1 MWNILG
7 IKRKLHIAYRAAS
20 SGGVERYNQSIVNI
34 LKKYVK
40 ESGKDWDIKLPLVLM
55 AIRATPSIATKL
67 SPFELM
73 TGRKMVLP
81 QHLLYRTL
89 DHNLINA
96 ATTHQYIKDLRK
108 HLQHAFAFAQK
119 NLEKA
124 ATGVKTYYD
133 LKTTKKEYEIT
144 DQVYLYNFAR
154 NQVKENTFLPSWKGP
169 YVIIDKI
176 SPVACKIKVPKD
188 GDFIEKWVH
197 INQLRACHP
206 KSQLRIIG
214 ADSDAEG

>member
-1 MWNILG
+1 
-7 IKRKLHIAYRAAS
+7 
-20 SGGVERYNQSIVNI
+20 
-34 LKKYVK
+34 
-40 ESGKDWDIKLPLVLM
+40 
-55 AIRATPSIATKL
+55 
-67 SPFELM
+67 
-73 TGRKMVLP
+73 
-81 QHLLYRTL
+81 HLLYRTS

-96 ATTHQYIKDLRK
+96 ATTHQYIEDLRK

-154 NQVKENTFLPSWKGP
+154 NQVKENKFLPSWKGP

-176 SPVACKIKVPKD
+176 SPVAYKIKIPKD

-206 KSQLRIIG
+206 KSQLRII
-214 ADSDAEG
+214 

>member
-1 MWNILG
+1 MAKMWNILG
-7 IKRKLHIAYRAAS
+7 VKRKLHIAYRAAS
-20 SGGVERYNQSIVNI
+20 SGGVERYNHSIVNI

-40 ESGKDWDIKLPLVLM
+40 ES
-55 AIRATPSIATKL
+55 
-67 SPFELM
+67 
-73 TGRKMVLP
+73 
-81 QHLLYRTL
+81 

-96 ATTHQYIKDLRK
+96 ATTHQYIEDLRK

-154 NQVKENTFLPSWKGP
+154 NQVKENKFLPSWKGP

-176 SPVACKIKVPKD
+176 SPVAYKIKIPKD

-214 ADSDAEG
+214 VDSDAEG